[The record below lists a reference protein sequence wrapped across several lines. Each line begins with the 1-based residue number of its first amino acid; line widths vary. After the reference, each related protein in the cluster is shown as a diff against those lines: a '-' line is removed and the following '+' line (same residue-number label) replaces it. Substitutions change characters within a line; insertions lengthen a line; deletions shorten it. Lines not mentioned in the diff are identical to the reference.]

1 MTAQPPRI
9 QRVAA
14 YNVCRDDA
22 ARLLMCR
29 LSDITE
35 RPGWWTLP
43 GGGIDF
49 GEHPEAGALRELE
62 EETGLTGRI
71 VELLAVDSLQRVI
84 RDDPRVEGEVE
95 YHSVRIVYRTEITG
109 GELRHETNE
118 STDRAEWCTREDLAR
133 LPLVELGRLGVT
145 LAFGAEHFP
154 ERGETP

>member
-1 MTAQPPRI
+1 MTDAEGRL

-14 YNVCRDDA
+14 YNVCLDDTS
-22 ARLLMCR
+22 RLLVCR

-71 VELLAVDSLQRVI
+71 VELLAVDSLHRAIHGVERERLEAAAR
-84 RDDPRVEGEVE
+84 RDVVE

-109 GELRHETNE
+109 GALRHETEE
-118 STDRAEWCTREDLAR
+118 STDCAAWCTRAALDT
-133 LPLVELGRLGVT
+133 LPLVEMGRLGVD
-145 LAFGAEHFP
+145 LAFGGHP
-154 ERGETP
+154 

>member
-1 MTAQPPRI
+1 MERL

-14 YNVCRDDA
+14 YNVCVDDA
-22 ARLLMCR
+22 SRLLMCR

-71 VELLAVDSLQRVI
+71 VELLAVDSLR
-84 RDDPRVEGEVE
+84 RAARAP
-95 YHSVRIVYRTEITG
+95 
-109 GELRHETNE
+109 
-118 STDRAEWCTREDLAR
+118 DRASRPTTTACASCTAPRSPAASCATRRTRAR
-133 LPLVELGRLGVT
+133 IGPRGARAKISTTLPLVELGRLGVT
-145 LAFGAEHFP
+145 LAFGPAPSRRQEQP
-154 ERGETP
+154 

>member
-1 MTAQPPRI
+1 MERMERR

-14 YNVCRDDA
+14 YNVCVDDA
-22 ARLLMCR
+22 SRLLVCR

-35 RPGWWTLP
+35 RPGAWTLP

-71 VELLAVDSLQRVI
+71 VELLAVDSLR
-84 RDDPRVEGEVE
+84 RPARGPDGCDAD

-109 GELRHETNE
+109 GELRHETEE
-118 STDRAEWCTREDLAR
+118 STDRAEWHTRADLVS

-145 LAFGAEHFP
+145 LAFGARSP
-154 ERGETP
+154 RP